1 MWSYSRVVTVVAW
14 CVACMTTTAFASVP
28 LTSSGSSR
36 ASSSDDKALYRIF
49 LQDGTALV
57 SYGEYARV
65 AGRVVFSVPVALEPT
80 PQLQLVSV
88 ADTIVDWTRTEE
100 YAEAVRARRYAEAR
114 GEDDFA
120 ALSSH
125 VAAALNEVAHTKDPA
140 RRLALALEARGNL
153 AEWPKRNYGYR
164 ASDVTQLLWLFDDVI
179 SQLRSAAGQTRFDL
193 NLYAATTPPSY
204 SDVLPAP
211 DRRATLDNALTAAR
225 FAEPGERVSLLR
237 AITGAL
243 GPAAA
248 AGSWEAAVRDRA
260 AADLADELRNDRLY
274 VNLAERMTA
283 LADRHARRADVR
295 SIQWVIG
302 HVLAEDARLGQR
314 RPQETTALLA
324 ALDLRLDDAR
334 RLRLARDAWALR
346 RPALQ
351 RYRRALEPAVAQFH
365 RVKGWLEDI
374 RALAGPA
381 PALLATLQSRMA
393 LVARTLERVKP
404 PVEAEGAHALLA
416 TVATMSAR
424 AAQTRRNAVQS
435 NDMAVAWDAS
445 SAAAGALLMFDSA
458 LDEINRLTSPPRS
471 R

>member
-1 MWSYSRVVTVVAW
+1 MGRLFTVVAVVAW
-14 CVACMTTTAFASVP
+14 GVACLAVPALASP
-28 LTSSGSSR
+28 AAPKDER
-36 ASSSDDKALYRIF
+36 ALYRIF
-49 LQDGTALV
+49 LQDGTTLI

-65 AGRVVFSVPVALEPT
+65 SGRVVFSVPVGALDPT
-80 PQLQLVSV
+80 PQLQLVSI
-88 ADTIVDWTRTEE
+88 ADSAVDWTRTEE
-100 YAEAVRARRYAEAR
+100 YTEAVRARRYAETR

-120 ALSSH
+120 ILSNH

-140 RRLALALEARGNL
+140 QRLALAEEARGNL

-179 SQLRSAAGQTRFDL
+179 SQLRTAAGRPRFDL

-204 SDVLPAP
+204 PDVLPAP
-211 DRRATLDNALTAAR
+211 DPRATYENAMTAAR
-225 FAEPGERVSLLR
+225 LAGPGERVSLLR
-237 AITGAL
+237 AIAEAL
-243 GPAAA
+243 APAAA
-248 AGSWEAAVRDRA
+248 EGSWEAALRDRA
-260 AADLADELRNDRLY
+260 AAELDAELRIDRLY
-274 VNLAERMTA
+274 ADLTGRMTA
-283 LADRHARRADVR
+283 LAERHARRADVR
-295 SIQWVIG
+295 SVQWVIG
-302 HVLAEDARLGQR
+302 HVLAEDARLGAR

-324 ALDLRLDDAR
+324 ALDLRLDEAR

-351 RYRRALEPAVAQFH
+351 RYRNAVEPALAQLR

-381 PALLATLQSRMA
+381 PAFLSTLQSRMA
-393 LVARTLERVKP
+393 VVTRTLERVTP
-404 PVEAEGAHALLA
+404 PVEAEGAHSLLA

-435 NDMAVAWDAS
+435 SDMAVAWDAS
-445 SAAAGALLMFDSA
+445 SAAAGALMLFDSA